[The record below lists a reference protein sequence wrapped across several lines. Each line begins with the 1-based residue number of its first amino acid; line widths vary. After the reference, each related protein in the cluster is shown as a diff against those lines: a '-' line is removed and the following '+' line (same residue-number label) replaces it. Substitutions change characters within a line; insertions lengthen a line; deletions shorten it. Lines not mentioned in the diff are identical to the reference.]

1 MWVFNSKANCS
12 YFRDA
17 YRNYGS
23 GHGNWN
29 VDFQTKLWLKLY
41 PDSAV
46 EKSVSEVSVSV
57 QFMSVNVHPPPS
69 GLICR
74 VESCVVLTCYV
85 VIRAWG
91 LGRVE
96 WNTYKKN
103 LKRSDQINPHLSLC
117 SITQHCKS
125 VTMSTFFLI
134 LSHTWIFLS
143 TSLSLWLYVHPFVL
157 FPLSN
162 FYPGPICSFSREEVS
177 SNSKLDQNWLNRT
190 WLKKESV
197 HLFMEEH
204 WLLRRLEILKEYL
217 ISYFLWWAICIEALF
232 KFLQEF
238 LT

>member
-41 PDSAV
+41 FDSGV
-46 EKSVSEVSVSV
+46 SVSEVLVSV